1 LKHASFDRVY
11 REGRR
16 IFSPNLTVFYRFRGP
31 GELEG
36 APRVGF
42 TVGRVLGGAVQRN
55 RIRRRLREAARMN
68 LPRIAA
74 PVDIVMNPKKSVLKA
89 EFALVRGEVE
99 SAFTQIL
106 QRAQLVRDIA
116 PDASRVASGMKRNY
130 EVHS

>member
-1 LKHASFDRVY
+1 
-11 REGRR
+11 
-16 IFSPNLTVFYRFRGP
+16 
-31 GELEG
+31 
-36 APRVGF
+36 
-42 TVGRVLGGAVQRN
+42 
-55 RIRRRLREAARMN
+55 MN

-74 PVDIVMNPKKSVLKA
+74 PVDIVMNPKKSVLKE